1 MKSNEFP
8 SLPERDYS
16 ILFCMNGL
24 NRAKVCLV
32 LVLVCTIFSLPK
44 TKAAA
49 PTELYRLLLE
59 AQLKTQAAD
68 TKMIDCMTECSEL
81 LSRHYQRAKKLPQSL
96 ADFEN
101 IAARSKLNGTKN
113 PYFESELL
121 ARELPAS
128 TSHYVQFEVV
138 ADYGLSRNGLDAC
151 AKHPPKAWVGSPGSI
166 TIVHNSENLFAVRGY
181 GMDGKPILNR
191 TTDSVFY
198 IFKECSEADSD

>member
-1 MKSNEFP
+1 MSKGFS
-8 SLPERDYS
+8 SLPGRDYS

-32 LVLVCTIFSLPK
+32 LVLVCTAVSAPA

-49 PTELYRLLLE
+49 PTELYRLLLD

-68 TKMIDCMTECSEL
+68 NKMIDCMTECSEL
-81 LSRHYQRAKKLPQSL
+81 LSRHYQRTKKLPQSL

-101 IAARSKLNGTKN
+101 IAVRSKLNATKN

-128 TSHYVQFEVV
+128 TSHFVQFEVV
-138 ADYGLSRNGLDAC
+138 ADYGLSRNGLDAS
-151 AKHPPKAWVGSPGSI
+151 AKHPPKSWVGSPGKI
-166 TIVHNSENLFAVRGY
+166 MIVQNSENLFALRGY
-181 GMDGKPILNR
+181 GMDGKPIL
-191 TTDSVFY
+191 DSTANSAFY
-198 IFKECSEADSD
+198 IFKECSNSELD

>member
-1 MKSNEFP
+1 
-8 SLPERDYS
+8 
-16 ILFCMNGL
+16 MNGIQ
-24 NRAKVCLV
+24 RAKVCIV
-32 LVLVCTIFSLPK
+32 LVLVCASFHTQPETL
-44 TKAAA
+44 AA
-49 PTELYRLLLE
+49 PAPVELYRLLLE

-81 LSRHYQRAKKLPQSL
+81 LSRHYQRTKKLPQSL

-101 IAARSKLNGTKN
+101 IAVRTKLNGTKN

-128 TSHYVQFEVV
+128 TSHYVQFEVA

-151 AKHPPKAWVGSPGSI
+151 AKHPPKSWIGLPGSI

-191 TTDSVFY
+191 TTNSAFY
-198 IFKECSEADSD
+198 IFKECSESESD